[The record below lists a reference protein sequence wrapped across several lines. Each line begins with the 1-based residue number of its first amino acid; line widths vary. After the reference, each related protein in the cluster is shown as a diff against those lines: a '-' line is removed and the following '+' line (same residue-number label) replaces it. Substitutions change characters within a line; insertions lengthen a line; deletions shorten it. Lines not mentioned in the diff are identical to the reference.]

1 MLTRKKKHTFAKVL
15 IQENHGMAQEPP
27 NERSMWN
34 KFGPSIKTYLK
45 VIQYDY

>member
-1 MLTRKKKHTFAKVL
+1 
-15 IQENHGMAQEPP
+15 MAQEPP

-34 KFGPSIKTYLK
+34 KFEASIKTYLK